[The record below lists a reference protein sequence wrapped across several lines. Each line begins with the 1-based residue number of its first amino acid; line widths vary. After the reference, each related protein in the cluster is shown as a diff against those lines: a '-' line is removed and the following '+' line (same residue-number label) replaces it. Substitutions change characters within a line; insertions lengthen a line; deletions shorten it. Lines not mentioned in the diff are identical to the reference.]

1 MMDIWLHSG
10 LTEDCFSLASW
21 IGSAMID
28 LQKIQRHRKAVLNA
42 PEHCTL
48 SAPSEKSTRG
58 SEASSNQQM
67 TSKCGQMVTTSENLG
82 FSLGFKFF
90 KIKLGKK
97 SEHLKK
103 KEKDDRTLKKD

>member
-1 MMDIWLHSG
+1 
-10 LTEDCFSLASW
+10 
-21 IGSAMID
+21 
-28 LQKIQRHRKAVLNA
+28 
-42 PEHCTL
+42 
-48 SAPSEKSTRG
+48 
-58 SEASSNQQM
+58 M